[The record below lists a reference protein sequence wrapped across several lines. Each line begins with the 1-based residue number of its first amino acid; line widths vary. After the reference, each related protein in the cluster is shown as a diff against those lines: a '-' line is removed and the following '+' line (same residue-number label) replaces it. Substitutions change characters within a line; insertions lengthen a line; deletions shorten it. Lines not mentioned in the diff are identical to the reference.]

1 LHTFFRRGSF
11 ILFILQIRNS
21 LVPSVLASAAQIAG
35 TTARALRPVFF
46 PQMGEGAD
54 TDAPSV
60 FTPSAILDM
69 LYMKRV

>member
-1 LHTFFRRGSF
+1 
-11 ILFILQIRNS
+11 
-21 LVPSVLASAAQIAG
+21 VLASAAQIAG